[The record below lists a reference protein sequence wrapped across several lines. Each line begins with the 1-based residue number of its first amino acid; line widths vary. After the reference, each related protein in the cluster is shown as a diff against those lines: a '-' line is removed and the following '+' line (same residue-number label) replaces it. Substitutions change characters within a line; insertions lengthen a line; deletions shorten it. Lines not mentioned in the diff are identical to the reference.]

1 MLNASAVVF
10 VSSAYRDALTARYKN
25 NALISSMLREKSV
38 VIPNGI
44 NDTFFAPDNF
54 SHRTELDAP
63 VQIISAAM
71 IDQNKNHLNLAR
83 AVDMLNQQGYSL
95 ELTVI
100 GRSVDESITRE
111 LKSYSFVKV
120 LPPVTQDELKK
131 VYRAADIFALTSF
144 YETFGL
150 VYAEALSQGLPI
162 IYTRG
167 QGFDGQFPDG
177 YVGYHVDAGEI
188 KSIAEGI
195 KSVIGNYGALQA
207 HTRSAARKFRWDAVA
222 MSYYDL
228 YKRILSGGSK

>member
-10 VSSAYRDALTARYKN
+10 VSPSYRDALTARYKN

-38 VIPNGI
+38 VIPYGI

-54 SHRTELDAP
+54 SHRTELAAP
-63 VQIISAAM
+63 VRIISAAM
-71 IDQNKNHLNLAR
+71 IDKNKNHLNLAR
-83 AVDMLNQQGYSL
+83 AVDMLNHQGYSL

-100 GRSVDESITRE
+100 GRSVDERITRE

-131 VYRAADIFALTSF
+131 VYRAADIFALTSI

-177 YVGYHVDAGEI
+177 YVGYPVEAGDI

-207 HTRSAARKFRWDAVA
+207 RTRSAARKFRWDAVA

-228 YKRILSGGSK
+228 YERILSGGSK